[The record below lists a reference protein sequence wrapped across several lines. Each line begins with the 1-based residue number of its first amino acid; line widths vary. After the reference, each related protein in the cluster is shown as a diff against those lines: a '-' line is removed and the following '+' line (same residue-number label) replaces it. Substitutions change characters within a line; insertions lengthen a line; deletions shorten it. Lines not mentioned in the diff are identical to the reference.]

1 MAGYFGSGWV
11 PPSTGA
17 PPLPPWPDGGQEGGR
32 NDGRGRG
39 SPGLGVT
46 VILVGF
52 AVAVG
57 IFVGSTLAFQFLQA
71 NYVARDALVV
81 DRPSDEFRDPA
92 GALTVA
98 DVLARTAP
106 AVVAIDAPSAG
117 GGGEGSGVILSE
129 DGLVLTNA
137 HVIGGSSRVTV
148 STPNGG
154 SYDAELVGSYPEEDV
169 ALLQIVNPPAGLTPA
184 VLGDSAAMR
193 VGDEVVAIGNTLG
206 LGDTPTVTTGII
218 SGVGRSLD
226 DGESVVLKELLQT
239 DTAINPGNSGGP
251 LVNSSGEVI
260 GINTAI
266 IDGADNVG
274 FAIPVDRI
282 KPLLDNIRNGGGTVR
297 FDQPFLG
304 VVSTGLDNVRAE
316 VLEENDVAATQGV
329 FILEIT
335 PRSAAATADLRVND
349 VIVAI
354 DGETIATPDDVTRII
369 RSKSV
374 GQTVAVTLDR
384 QGETV
389 EKAVE
394 LRARGEAG
402 E

>member
-1 MAGYFGSGWV
+1 
-11 PPSTGA
+11 
-17 PPLPPWPDGGQEGGR
+17 
-32 NDGRGRG
+32 
-39 SPGLGVT
+39 
-46 VILVGF
+46 
-52 AVAVG
+52 
-57 IFVGSTLAFQFLQA
+57 
-71 NYVARDALVV
+71 
-81 DRPSDEFRDPA
+81 
-92 GALTVA
+92 
-98 DVLARTAP
+98 
-106 AVVAIDAPSAG
+106 
-117 GGGEGSGVILSE
+117 
-129 DGLVLTNA
+129 
-137 HVIGGSSRVTV
+137 
-148 STPNGG
+148 
-154 SYDAELVGSYPEEDV
+154 
-169 ALLQIVNPPAGLTPA
+169 
-184 VLGDSAAMR
+184 MR